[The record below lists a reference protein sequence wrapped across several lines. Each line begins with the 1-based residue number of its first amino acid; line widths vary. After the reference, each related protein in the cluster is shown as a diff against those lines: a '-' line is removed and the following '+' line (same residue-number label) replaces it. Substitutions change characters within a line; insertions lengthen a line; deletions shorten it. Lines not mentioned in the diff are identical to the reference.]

1 MRMTGRAAARVV
13 AFGLTLFSVAA
24 LAAAPT
30 AGVGDGACAGK
41 NLGPREFGDCMRK
54 AQEESDR
61 SLVERIQAIH
71 RLIDSR
77 TDATPPQKQRWK
89 RALDESQAMWTRFRN
104 NECQE
109 LVPFEAVNK
118 NRLAEEQRACILGH
132 NASRADELLRRYPSV
147 GGTATLR

>member
-1 MRMTGRAAARVV
+1 MRITERAAALVL
-13 AFGLTLFSVAA
+13 ALGLAVMPGAA
-24 LAAAPT
+24 MAAAPAT
-30 AGVGDGACAGK
+30 GVGDAACAGR

-71 RLIDSR
+71 RLIDAR

-132 NASRADELLRRYPSV
+132 NANRAEELLRRYPSV